1 MLSVGVRILYD
12 HSKKAEARYNRAAR
26 AGIVAASE
34 HLLSELRKAYQ
45 NYYTSGAF
53 RSTLQIR
60 QALRRANPEKDK
72 DGWYTLV
79 GVPTATV
86 TPGRRPGDPKSLF
99 DRPVDRGMVAL
110 YWEMGHDN
118 LFLRRKVHVPIA
130 KPAAAQATEGMR
142 AAWARTV
149 KRYMEAP

>member
-1 MLSVGVRILYD
+1 
-12 HSKKAEARYNRAAR
+12 
-26 AGIVAASE
+26 
-34 HLLSELRKAYQ
+34 
-45 NYYTSGAF
+45 
-53 RSTLQIR
+53 
-60 QALRRANPEKDK
+60 
-72 DGWYTLV
+72 
-79 GVPTATV
+79 
-86 TPGRRPGDPKSLF
+86 
-99 DRPVDRGMVAL
+99 MVAL